1 MMILQIIRN
10 ESLRRTAELGYSINE
25 NLPLLDQPDMQRGK
39 DEIVDRT
46 LALFGAVAHS
56 YGFPAQAVKSWLQ
69 SENLT
74 ESLSPSEKKFLDSS
88 PKDQHARFQGY
99 VEALWAL
106 AWILEINPSLDFEAV
121 CSNNFIHLFPNL
133 KTGESGKAFRDRAAL
148 MPPDKIIEKADLAY
162 CLHWGVMNTK
172 VSGKQQSG
180 KVPQH
185 VIVNRRKALDWVIGS
200 DAWDEVPL
208 DT

>member
-1 MMILQIIRN
+1 
-10 ESLRRTAELGYSINE
+10 
-25 NLPLLDQPDMQRGK
+25 
-39 DEIVDRT
+39 
-46 LALFGAVAHS
+46 
-56 YGFPAQAVKSWLQ
+56 VKSWLQ

-74 ESLSPSEKKFLDSS
+74 KSLSLSERSFLDNS
-88 PKDQHARFQGY
+88 PKDQQARFQGY

-106 AWILEINPSLDFEAV
+106 AWILEINPSLDFEAL
-121 CSNNFIHLFPNL
+121 CSNDFIHLFPNL

-148 MPPDKIIEKADLAY
+148 MPLYKIMEKADLAY
-162 CLHWGVMNTK
+162 CLHWGAVNSK

-180 KVPQH
+180 KVPPH

>member
-1 MMILQIIRN
+1 MNLQEIRK
-10 ESLRRTAELGYSINE
+10 ESLRRATELGYPVNE
-25 NLPLLDQPDMQRGK
+25 KLPLLDQPERLRGK
-39 DEIVDRT
+39 DEVVDRT

-74 ESLSPSEKKFLDSS
+74 ESLSPSEKNFLDSS
-88 PKDQHARFQGY
+88 PKNQQATFQGY

-106 AWILEINPSLDFEAV
+106 AWVLEINPSLDFEAL
-121 CSNNFIHLFPNL
+121 CSNDFIHLFPNL

-148 MPPDKIIEKADLAY
+148 IAQDKIIEKADLAY
-162 CLHWGVMNTK
+162 CLHWGVIHTK
-172 VSGKQQSG
+172 VSGEQDSG
-180 KVPQH
+180 EVPPY
-185 VIVNRRKALDWVIGS
+185 VIVNRRKALDWVIGD

>member
-1 MMILQIIRN
+1 MNLQEIRN
-10 ESLRRTAELGYSINE
+10 RSIRRAAELGYPVNE
-25 NLPLLDQPDMQRGK
+25 NLPLLDQPKMLQGK
-39 DEIVDRT
+39 DEVVDRT

-74 ESLSPSEKKFLDSS
+74 ESLSPSERNFLDSS
-88 PKDQHARFQGY
+88 PKDQQATFQGY

-106 AWILEINPSLDFEAV
+106 AWVLEINPSLDFEAL
-121 CSNNFIHLFPNL
+121 CSNDFIHLFPNL

-148 MPPDKIIEKADLAY
+148 MPQDKIIEKADLAY
-162 CLHWGVMNTK
+162 CLHWGVMHTE
-172 VSGKQQSG
+172 VSGKQHSG
-180 KVPQH
+180 EVPPY
-185 VIVNRRKALDWVIGS
+185 VIVNRRKALDWVIGD